1 MPELQELVAPP
12 PRPDFRDRLWERVDG
27 RERRES
33 RRRRAAAAVAVVAA
47 AATLTATGVLARG
60 HRTEAV
66 ASKTFDRTSSCAVS
80 YQGGVPVFRL
90 QAHARYRFF
99 QNKQWFSFPAVAALL
114 TKEGA
119 GLGSVAAVAGGYGT
133 GGKETCGPAPQIPLS
148 RSGLSLEG
156 VYKPGEAGMGGMDNG
171 AQCIVGTQIV
181 VRVHA
186 VVGSN
191 DIPVSGAIAVR
202 TGKKLRPVV
211 YVEWTPKRVAVYMS
225 DDCYYS

>member
-1 MPELQELVAPP
+1 MKRGVPSGRCSMPDLHDLAAPP
-12 PRPDFRDRLWERVDG
+12 PPAGFRDRLWERVAE
-27 RERRES
+27 RERRDGK
-33 RRRRAAAAVAVVAA
+33 RRRATAAVVVVAA
-47 AATLTATGVLARG
+47 AAALTATGVLALG
-60 HRTEAV
+60 HRPTAV
-66 ASKTFDRTSSCAVS
+66 MGKTFDRTSSCAVS

-133 GGKETCGPAPQIPLS
+133 GGKETCGPAPQNPLS

-191 DIPVSGAIAVR
+191 DIPVSGAIGVR
-202 TGKKLRPVV
+202 T
-211 YVEWTPKRVAVYMS
+211 
-225 DDCYYS
+225 